1 MDKTEHTPGPWAIG
15 DENNECCEVVLG
27 EKFNLVA
34 SLDRQDGNTGKF
46 VIGRD
51 EMLANARLIAAAP
64 EMLAALKRLCDT
76 KDDDVLLSWAAARAA
91 ISKAIGGSNGA

>member
-1 MDKTEHTPGPWAIG
+1 MDKTEHTPGPWS
-15 DENNECCEVVLG
+15 VVRSVTCGHLRAG
-27 EKFNLVA
+27 HNYR
-34 SLDRQDGNTGKF
+34 SD
-46 VIGRD
+46 
-51 EMLANARLIAAAP
+51 ARLEWTDADLNLIEAAP